1 MFDYFIRRL
10 LLTIPTFIGCTIVVF
25 TIVTLAPGG
34 PLEQQIQ
41 ALKKGGGET
50 GGGGGLAGEQTLP
63 PQALED
69 LKEFYGFDKPIWKQY
84 IIWLGVWQRDAESF
98 KVELNKRRLVGGGH
112 SLMLTN
118 DFKIVDA
125 DNPSEIAKD
134 WKWEEAAPDAQGNK
148 RYRIYRTEFSGVL
161 TGNFGK
167 SYKYPGKTVMELI
180 VDRMPI
186 STQFGIVGL
195 ILSYTLCVYLGIQ
208 KALRHNSVFDFV
220 SSTLVF
226 VAYSIPGWAFGAV
239 LLVIL
244 CTQTFFPILPLGG
257 FESIDYSDLPFFD
270 KIWDRVIHF
279 VLPLTAYTLGGFAS
293 LTMLMK
299 NSLLD
304 NLSQDYIR
312 TAFAKGI
319 REQRV
324 IWLHA
329 MRNSII
335 PIVTNIGYL
344 IGVFVA
350 GSYLIER
357 VFNIDGIGKLTFD
370 SAVAR
375 DYPIV
380 FAFTVISVII
390 TLMGSIISDLILSLT
405 DPRIRFK

>member
-10 LLTIPTFIGCTIVVF
+10 LLTVPTFIGCTIVVF
-25 TIVTLAPGG
+25 FIVTLAPGG

-41 ALKKGGGET
+41 ALKKGSAET
-50 GGGGGLAGEQTLP
+50 GGGGNLAGDQNLP

-84 IIWLGVWQRDAESF
+84 LIWLGVWQRDAKSF
-98 KVELNKRRLVGGGH
+98 KVELNKRRLVGDGK
-112 SLMLTN
+112 SLMLTS

-125 DNPSEIAKD
+125 DNPKIAAD
-134 WKWEEAAPDAQGNK
+134 NWQWENASPDNQGNK
-148 RYRIYRTEFSGVL
+148 RYRIFRTEFSGIL
-161 TGNFGK
+161 TGNFGM
-167 SYKYPGKTVMELI
+167 SYKYPGKTVTQLVI
-180 VDRMPI
+180 DRMPI
-186 STQFGIVGL
+186 SLQFGIVGL

-208 KALRHNSVFDFV
+208 KALRHNSFFDFA
-220 SSTLVF
+220 SSSIVF
-226 VAYSIPGWAFGAV
+226 IAYSIPGWALGAV
-239 LLVIL
+239 LLVLL
-244 CTQTFFPILPLGG
+244 CTQTFFPLLPLGG
-257 FESIDYSDLPFFD
+257 FESIDYANLSFLE
-270 KIWDRVIHF
+270 KIWDRSVHF
-279 VLPLTAYTLGGFAS
+279 VLPLIAYILGGFAT

-335 PIVTNIGYL
+335 PVVTNIGYL
-344 IGVFVA
+344 IGIFVA
-350 GSYLIER
+350 GSYMIER
-357 VFNIDGIGKLTFD
+357 VFNIDGIGKLTFEAAI
-370 SAVAR
+370 SR

-390 TLMGSIISDLILSLT
+390 NLLGSIISDLVLSLT